1 MGRIAA
7 WRRALI
13 VALVATTAVTPAI
26 PASAAAPPAYEPI
39 TGSGSTWSQNALDQ
53 WVQNARSKG
62 MTVSYSGVGSSAGR
76 RQFADGQNDF
86 GVSEIPFQ
94 GTDRGQPDSSPNR
107 AYAYMPIVAGGTSFM
122 YQLRVGGQLYRGLR
136 LSGPT
141 IAKIFT
147 GAIRNWN
154 DAAITKDNNGRK
166 FPNKPII
173 PIVRGDGSGTT
184 AQFARWMDTEHR
196 AIWRSYCGCTGLTSY
211 YPVNK
216 GRAPLMTS
224 QTGSD
229 RVAGAVAATAGDGA
243 ITYVE
248 YSYAT
253 ARNFPVVKV
262 LNRGGYYVEPTH
274 YNVAVALTQAQI
286 NNNPRDQNYL
296 TQVLDRVYRFS
307 DPRTYPLSSYSYAII
322 PVVGAGDFRI
332 TAGKGRTMSDFMYYF
347 LCQGQSAMP
356 ALGYSPLPANLV
368 RAGFAQ
374 VKKIPHAT
382 IQDTDV
388 ARCGNPTFDPG
399 DPSSNKLAREAP
411 QPQACDRVG
420 QGPCG
425 AAQGGGAGGTGG
437 GGSGSGGSGNGS
449 GAGGAGGN
457 TPAGG
462 GGPSATQ
469 RDPETGLP
477 IGTGGDGGSG
487 SDLAGSATE
496 LAAFRSD
503 GMTTT
508 LGVLVGVQLL
518 LVLLVPPFVARAARR
533 RRESADQA

>member
-13 VALVATTAVTPAI
+13 VVAVVATASTPVI
-26 PASAAAPPAYEPI
+26 PAVAQPAYQPI

-53 WVQNARSKG
+53 WVQDVRSRG

-94 GTDRGQPDSSPNR
+94 GLDRGQPDSSPNR

-122 YQLRVGGQLYRGLR
+122 YQLRIGGKLYTGLR
-136 LSGPT
+136 LSGET

-147 GAIRNWN
+147 GKIQNWN
-154 DAAITKDNNGRK
+154 DPAIAKDNNGK
-166 FPNKPII
+166 VAFPNKPII
-173 PIVRGDGSGTT
+173 PIVRGDGSGTS
-184 AQFARWMDTEHR
+184 AQFTRWLDTEY
-196 AIWRSYCGCTGLTSY
+196 ASIWRDYCGCTGLTSY

-229 RVAGAVAATAGDGA
+229 RVAGSVAAAAGDGA

-253 ARNFPVVKV
+253 ARNYPVAKV

-274 YNVAVALTQAQI
+274 FNVAVALTQAQI
-286 NNNPRDQNYL
+286 NSNPNDQNYL
-296 TQVLDRVYRFS
+296 TQVLDGVYRYN

-322 PVVGAGDFRI
+322 PVNGAGDFRI
-332 TAGKGRTMSDFMYYF
+332 TDGKGRTMSDFMYYF
-347 LCQGQSAMP
+347 LCQGQGAMP

-368 RAGFAQ
+368 RAGFDQ

-382 IQDTDV
+382 IKDADV
-388 ARCGNPTFDPG
+388 ASCGNPTFDPG
-399 DPSSNKLAREAP
+399 DPNSNKLVREAP
-411 QPQACDRVG
+411 QPPACDKVG

-425 AAQGGGAGGTGG
+425 ATQDGGTGG
-437 GGSGSGGSGNGS
+437 TSNGTGGTGGTGTTGN
-449 GAGGAGGN
+449 
-457 TPAGG
+457 
-462 GGPSATQ
+462 ATQ
-469 RDPETGLP
+469 TSDAATTGEVDPETGLP
-477 IGTGGDGGSG
+477 VGADDATGDG

-518 LVLLVPPFVARAARR
+518 LVLLVPPFVARAVRR
-533 RRESADQA
+533 RRESSDRA

>member
-7 WRRALI
+7 WRRALV
-13 VALVATTAVTPAI
+13 VAAVVVLAPVTPA
-26 PASAAAPPAYEPI
+26 AAQPAYEPI

-53 WVQNARSKG
+53 WVQDVRSRG

-94 GTDRGQPDSSPNR
+94 GVDRGQPDSSPNR

-136 LSGPT
+136 LSGET

-147 GAIRNWN
+147 GAIQNWN
-154 DAAITKDNNGRK
+154 DPAIAKDNNGK
-166 FPNKPII
+166 SFPNKPIV
-173 PIVRGDGSGTT
+173 PIVRGDGSGTS
-184 AQFARWMDTEHR
+184 AQFTRWLDTEYPG
-196 AIWRSYCGCTGLTSY
+196 IWRPYCNCTGLTSY

-229 RVAGAVAATAGDGA
+229 RVAGAVAAAAGDGS

-253 ARNFPVVKV
+253 ARNFPVAKV
-262 LNRGGYYVEPTH
+262 LNRGGFYVEPTH
-274 YNVAVALTQAQI
+274 FNVAVALTKAQI
-286 NNNPRDQNYL
+286 NQNPADQNYL
-296 TQVLDRVYRFS
+296 TQVLDGVYRHN

-322 PVVGAGDFRI
+322 PVGGAGDFRI

-347 LCQGQSAMP
+347 LCQGQGAMP

-368 RAGFAQ
+368 RAGFEQ

-382 IQDTDV
+382 TTDQDV
-388 ARCGNPTFDPG
+388 ANCGNPTFDPG
-399 DPSSNKLAREAP
+399 DPGSNKLVREAP
-411 QPQACDRVG
+411 MPPACDKVG
-420 QGPCG
+420 AGPCG
-425 AAQGGGAGGTGG
+425 AEQAGGGGG
-437 GGSGSGGSGNGS
+437 GGSGGGGGG
-449 GAGGAGGN
+449 GAGGAGG
-457 TPAGG
+457 PAA
-462 GGPSATQ
+462 PTTSTSAAV
-469 RDPETGLP
+469 DPETGESVD
-477 IGTGGDGGSG
+477 GDDGGSG
-487 SDLAGSATE
+487 SDLAGSPTE
-496 LAAFRSD
+496 MAAYRSA

-518 LVLLVPPFVARAARR
+518 LVLLVPPFVARAVRR
-533 RRESADQA
+533 RQQRASDQA